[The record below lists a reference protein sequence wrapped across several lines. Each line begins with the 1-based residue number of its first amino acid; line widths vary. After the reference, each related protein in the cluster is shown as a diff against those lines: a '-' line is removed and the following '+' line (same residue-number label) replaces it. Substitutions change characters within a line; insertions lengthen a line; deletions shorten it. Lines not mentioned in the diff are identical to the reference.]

1 MSLLLL
7 HLSSAHDVVF
17 VFCAEHRECLFSLFN
32 CLNARGVVEV
42 CAFPT
47 RLDTPEDGLFQA
59 TSITFNC
66 GLLHSKV
73 ILLLSKLLMIDLS
86 FGWAVYKPDHSLIL
100 SASLTAFTVVKS
112 SS

>member
-7 HLSSAHDVVF
+7 HLSSAHEVVF
-17 VFCAEHRECLFSLFN
+17 VFCAEHRECLFSLFS

-42 CAFPT
+42 CGVST
-47 RLDTPEDGLFQA
+47 RLDRPEDGLYQA
-59 TSITFNC
+59 ISITFNC

-73 ILLLSKLLMIDLS
+73 ILCLSKLLMIDLS

-100 SASLTAFTVVKS
+100 SASFAAFTVVMS
-112 SS
+112 PS